1 MKGSKI
7 RFKFTSLS
15 CVFKNSSLY
24 PVCVFLA
31 SADEVECEM
40 SDIVLVVTN
49 FRKHQ
54 KKVFIEGKDY
64 TGEKKM

>member
-40 SDIVLVVTN
+40 SDIAAGSN
-49 FRKHQ
+49 QF
-54 KKVFIEGKDY
+54 
-64 TGEKKM
+64 